1 MKINWFINLNQ
12 STDINPNNLFDSSN
26 LVISKNKIF
35 VPSNDNFYI
44 LDFNS
49 GNIVFKKNY
58 SSTLNQ

>member
-49 GNIVFKKNY
+49 GNIVF
-58 SSTLNQ
+58 